1 MKKIK
6 RIAILTSGG
15 DAPGMNS
22 AIRAAAKMARSRGI
36 ETFLVYEGYKG
47 LVDDNIVPSTKVDLD
62 FFNSRGGTCIYSA
75 RYPQF
80 KDPEVRE
87 IAIKNLNRR
96 KIDAL
101 IVIGGDGSYAGA
113 QLLHEKGIKTIGL
126 PGTIDNDI
134 ASSDFTIGYDTA
146 LNTVVRSIDQ
156 IRDTAASH
164 KRIMIIEVMGNNCGD
179 LALHSGLAT
188 GAEVIATSEYRLD
201 EKEIVKTC
209 VELTTN
215 AKPVRR
221 NIAIVV
227 SEKLYDI
234 KQLAKDIEKA
244 TGWETRPNVLGHIQR
259 GGNPSAQERI
269 LASLFGIKAVEC
281 LLEGKSGVAIGII
294 DNDIVASPIPEAL
307 SMVNKSKA
315 KVRDKAIKFNELNR
329 LD

>member
-6 RIAILTSGG
+6 KIAILTSGG

-22 AIRAAAKMARSRGI
+22 AIRAAAKMARSQGI

-47 LVDDNIVPSTKVDLD
+47 LVEDNIINSTQVDLD
-62 FFNSRGGTCIYSA
+62 FFNSWGGTCIYSA

-80 KDPEVRE
+80 KDPDVRE
-87 IAIKNLNRR
+87 IAIKNLHKR

-134 ASSDFTIGYDTA
+134 ASSDYTIGYDTA

-156 IRDTAASH
+156 IRDTASSH
-164 KRIMIIEVMGNNCGD
+164 KRIMIIEVMGNHCGD

-188 GAEVIATSEYRLD
+188 GAEIIATSEYRID
-201 EKEIVKTC
+201 EKEIINNCVKITSK
-209 VELTTN
+209 
-215 AKPVRR
+215 ASPMRR
-221 NIAIVV
+221 NISIVV

-244 TGWETRPNVLGHIQR
+244 TGWSTRANVLGHLQR

-294 DNDIVASPIPEAL
+294 NNDIIALPITEAL
-307 SMVNKSKA
+307 SMENKSKA
-315 KVRDKAIKFNELNR
+315 KVKEKAIKFNELNQ